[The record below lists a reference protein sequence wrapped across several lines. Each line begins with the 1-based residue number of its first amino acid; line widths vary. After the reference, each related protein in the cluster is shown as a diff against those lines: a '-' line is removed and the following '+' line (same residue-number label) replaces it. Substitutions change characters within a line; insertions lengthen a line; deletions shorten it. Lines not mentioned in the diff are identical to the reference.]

1 MATCKNCSAPMP
13 ANSNCCQYCGV
24 RNDVDLQN
32 KHDYTVQ
39 TQQSERICPV
49 CHIPLQ
55 TIDLK
60 VNGHLY
66 IEHCQTCFGLFFD
79 PGEIETL
86 LDSSVSGVLN
96 VNWQLIDNINQE
108 RYPTGQKVKYVK
120 CPVCQMLMDRVNFG
134 YRSGVVVDQCRA
146 HGIWLDSGEISHLM
160 EWKKA
165 GGQLWNQQKEQQSK
179 SEAENI
185 DYPKVMRSARL
196 TQSRPYFDD
205 REEPDL
211 LNTLSSL
218 VFNLFR

>member
-1 MATCKNCSAPMP
+1 
-13 ANSNCCQYCGV
+13 
-24 RNDVDLQN
+24 
-32 KHDYTVQ
+32 
-39 TQQSERICPV
+39 
-49 CHIPLQ
+49 
-55 TIDLK
+55 
-60 VNGHLY
+60 
-66 IEHCQTCFGLFFD
+66 
-79 PGEIETL
+79 
-86 LDSSVSGVLN
+86 
-96 VNWQLIDNINQE
+96 
-108 RYPTGQKVKYVK
+108 
-120 CPVCQMLMDRVNFG
+120 
-134 YRSGVVVDQCRA
+134 
-146 HGIWLDSGEISHLM
+146 M

>member
-1 MATCKNCSAPMP
+1 MP

-165 GGQLWNQQKEQQSK
+165 GGQLWNQQKEQQCK

-185 DYPKVMRSARL
+185 DYPKVMRSTRL
-196 TQSRPYFDD
+196 TQTRPHFDD